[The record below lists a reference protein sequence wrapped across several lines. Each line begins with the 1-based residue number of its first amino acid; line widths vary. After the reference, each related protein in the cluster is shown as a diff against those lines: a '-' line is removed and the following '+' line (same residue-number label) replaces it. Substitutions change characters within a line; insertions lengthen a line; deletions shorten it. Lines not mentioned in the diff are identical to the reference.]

1 MRKKTTWLIMI
12 FPSSTS
18 FWTINDIIPI
28 FSPFF
33 SPLKISQANRTI
45 FYQFESHFWLAD
57 LNLVFLS
64 GKPCLSFLP
73 VTLFLHILKEDV
85 FKLDRIKWITSFSLR
100 LNWKSIASK
109 GVLSSHA
116 ISTIRS
122 TSAEVRLLGTI
133 CVAYKLFK
141 S

>member
-1 MRKKTTWLIMI
+1 MWKNSTWLILI
-12 FPSSTS
+12 FSSSAS
-18 FWTINDIIPI
+18 FWTVNDVIPV

-45 FYQFESHFWLAD
+45 FYQFELHFWLAD

-64 GKPCLSFLP
+64 GKPCFNFLP
-73 VTLFLHILKEDV
+73 VTLFLHNLKEDV
-85 FKLDRIKWITSFSLR
+85 FKLDRIRWITSFSLR

-122 TSAEVRLLGTI
+122 TSAEVRDLSEI
-133 CVAYKLFK
+133 FIARKLIK
-141 S
+141 L

>member
-1 MRKKTTWLIMI
+1 MRKNSTKLILI

-18 FWTINDIIPI
+18 FWTVNDIIPV

-45 FYQFESHFWLAD
+45 FYQFELHFWLAD
-57 LNLVFLS
+57 LNLIFLS
-64 GKPCLSFLP
+64 GKPCFNFLP
-73 VTLFLHILKEDV
+73 LTLFLQTLKEDV
-85 FKLDRIKWITSFSLR
+85 FKLDRIRWITSFSLR

-116 ISTIRS
+116 ISIMRS
-122 TSAEVRLLGTI
+122 TSAKVSVLNKI
-133 CVAYKLFK
+133 CITKKLDR

>member
-1 MRKKTTWLIMI
+1 MRKNSTWLILI

-18 FWTINDIIPI
+18 FWTVNDIIPV

-45 FYQFESHFWLAD
+45 FYQFEFHFWLAD
-57 LNLVFLS
+57 LNLIFLS

-85 FKLDRIKWITSFSLR
+85 FKLDRINWITSFSLR
-100 LNWKSIASK
+100 WNWKSIASK
-109 GVLSSHA
+109 GVLSSQA
-116 ISTIRS
+116 ISIMRS
-122 TSAEVRLLGTI
+122 TSAEVSLISTI
-133 CVAYKLFK
+133 CDAEKL
-141 S
+141 SQP

>member
-1 MRKKTTWLIMI
+1 VRKNSTWLILI

-18 FWTINDIIPI
+18 FWTVNDIIPV
-28 FSPFF
+28 FRPFF

-45 FYQFESHFWLAD
+45 FYQFELHFWLAD
-57 LNLVFLS
+57 LNLIFLS
-64 GKPCLSFLP
+64 GKPCFNFLP
-73 VTLFLHILKEDV
+73 VTLSLHNLNDDV
-85 FKLDRIKWITSFSLR
+85 FKLERIKWITSFSLR

-116 ISTIRS
+116 ISMMRS
-122 TSAEVRLLGTI
+122 TSAKVRLLSTI
-133 CVAYKLFK
+133 CISKKLNK